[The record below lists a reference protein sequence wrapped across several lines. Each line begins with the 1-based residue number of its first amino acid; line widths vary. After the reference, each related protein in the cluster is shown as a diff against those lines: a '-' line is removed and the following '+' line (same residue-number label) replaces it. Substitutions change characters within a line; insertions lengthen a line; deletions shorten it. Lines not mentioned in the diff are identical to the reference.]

1 MLLSI
6 IGLPTYNGPGMT
18 RISITMKHGKENDR
32 TGDCSESPCKAW
44 GIEWRSCYP
53 IVVELPCST
62 TPSPGQS
69 STNTEYSAAL
79 PGQRLGLVQSEGY
92 YYPYEVRSTP
102 YSIATTRITRGWQR
116 SALSAWDYACQSRC
130 LALIGDEWVSYPSNR
145 ILCLPKKRLMGSVMR
160 RLGHIH
166 WLWTPGMGNGW
177 SASPPFCALWLGK
190 TRRLP
195 AKSLAPGIRTDTGS
209 SPHEETRE
217 HWLNFRIRTSL
228 FQGHYAYFRSRRC
241 NMTHSHHLPLLATHI
256 WVLRVNYVWCDYW
269 YSCSFPARPWFHH
282 RETLQKIDGELLWH
296 WLL

>member
-53 IVVELPCST
+53 VVVELPCST

-116 SALSAWDYACQSRC
+116 SALSTWDYACQSRC

-166 WLWTPGMGNGW
+166 WLWTPGVGNGW
-177 SASPPFCALWLGK
+177 SASPPFYALWLGK
-190 TRRLP
+190 TRDYLQ
-195 AKSLAPGIRTDTGS
+195 S
-209 SPHEETRE
+209 
-217 HWLNFRIRTSL
+217 
-228 FQGHYAYFRSRRC
+228 
-241 NMTHSHHLPLLATHI
+241 PLLLALEQTQAA
-256 WVLRVNYVWCDYW
+256 VLTRKQE
-269 YSCSFPARPWFHH
+269 SFDLIF
-282 RETLQKIDGELLWH
+282 G
-296 WLL
+296 